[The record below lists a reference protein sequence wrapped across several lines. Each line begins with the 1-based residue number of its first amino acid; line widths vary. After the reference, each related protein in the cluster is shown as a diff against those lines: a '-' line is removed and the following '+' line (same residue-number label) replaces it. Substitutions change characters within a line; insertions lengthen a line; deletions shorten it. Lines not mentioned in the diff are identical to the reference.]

1 MTHATQLNPGL
12 GRTGLGG
19 VEQKLA
25 LLKLGRMREVAASWI
40 ERASTSQMGYADFLD
55 ELLSEELLARQEN
68 QLRRRLQ
75 LAAFPFAATIE
86 QFDFTLRPELK
97 RSVMLRYFDSSFIT
111 SAGSLLLIGPSGT
124 GKTHLAIAAGT
135 KMAQLGYSVRFT
147 TAQQLANQVLG
158 ITPPTARSQALRPW
172 LSCELLILDEFG
184 YLPLDPQIGPVLYE
198 LIAGRY
204 QKGATILTSNKSL
217 PTWGEVIADSTL
229 MMAVLDRLL
238 HHGEVFYFRGGSYR
252 LRGKEALA
260 LAPAGGISEPVS
272 GSSTA
277 EATS

>member
-1 MTHATQLNPGL
+1 MNPGL
-12 GRTGLGG
+12 ENTGLGG
-19 VEQKLA
+19 VGQKLA
-25 LLKLGRMREVAASWI
+25 LLKLGRMSEVVASWI
-40 ERASTSQMGYADFLD
+40 EQATATQMGYADFLD

-75 LAAFPFAATIE
+75 LANFPFAATIE

-97 RSVMLRYFDSSFIT
+97 RAVILRYFDSSFIT
-111 SAGSLLLIGPSGT
+111 SSGSLVLIGPSGT

-135 KMAQLGYSVRFT
+135 KMAQLGYSVRFV
-147 TAQQLANQVLG
+147 TAQYLANHVLG
-158 ITPPTARSQALRPW
+158 VTPPSARSQALRPW
-172 LSCELLILDEFG
+172 LTCELLILDEFG

-217 PTWGEVIADSTL
+217 PTWGQVIGDNTL

-260 LAPAGGISEPVS
+260 LAPTGTLPDGVPP
-272 GSSTA
+272 SSTA
-277 EATS
+277 EVAN